1 MPLNLLYFTVLSLI
15 INTWNSIFINF
26 LKKKEYCLVFFRKLQ
41 LKFKTKDKKTN
52 KFISAEKKIAVRKF
66 DRKKTPRD
74 RWLAFGASF
83 QLIARETP
91 KNNCWCL
98 MLGLAL
104 FFGENWNFRTHSHN
118 LTPVVGQ
125 FLLLTYELKIESCWT
140 WSIEQMLL
148 KLGTYT
154 YLTNWDNGWS

>member
-26 LKKKEYCLVFFRKLQ
+26 LKKKKKNIDWYFLESCNLNLQRKI
-41 LKFKTKDKKTN
+41 KK
-52 KFISAEKKIAVRKF
+52 KKKKQIYIR
-66 DRKKTPRD
+66 RKKKSQYTKIRSKKKPRD

-83 QLIARETP
+83 KLIAGETQ
-91 KNNCWCL
+91 KTTADAWLNTMMCC
-98 MLGLAL
+98 
-104 FFGENWNFRTHSHN
+104 ENWNFRTHSHY
-118 LTPVVGQ
+118 LTRVVGQ

-148 KLGTYT
+148 KLGTY
-154 YLTNWDNGWS
+154 LPD